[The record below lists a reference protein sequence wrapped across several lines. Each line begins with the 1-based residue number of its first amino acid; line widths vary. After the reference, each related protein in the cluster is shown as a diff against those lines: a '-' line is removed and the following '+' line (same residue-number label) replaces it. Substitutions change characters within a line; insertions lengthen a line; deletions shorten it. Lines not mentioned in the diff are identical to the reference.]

1 MALLRREETSH
12 DLYLTEKEFRAYGL
26 RGERRNVS
34 PRIVPPALEALHREY
49 EREHL
54 ARQPNLIYGEAV
66 PAHRENRLPAYTR
79 GARHELPPATSATAV
94 DAYARDPYYGYSY
107 YGSSSLDPYLAPQ
120 RENHLIETDPVRRET
135 DHVERL
141 YSTHVVGGRRENHL
155 IETDPVLRRETDCGE
170 RLYSIDAA
178 PADAAS
184 SYNRT
189 ENYQATK
196 ADALPAPVSSPYA
209 FACPSYSYR

>member
-66 PAHRENRLPAYTR
+66 PAHRENVHSDPLYLNDRDYLLILAVLDMSCHLQHLLLPWM
-79 GARHELPPATSATAV
+79 HMQ
-94 DAYARDPYYGYSY
+94 
-107 YGSSSLDPYLAPQ
+107 GSHVIAPIMILHC
-120 RENHLIETDPVRRET
+120 R
-135 DHVERL
+135 
-141 YSTHVVGGRRENHL
+141 THTWHP
-155 IETDPVLRRETDCGE
+155 IGE
-170 RLYSIDAA
+170 RMLCQDLILLVEGE
-178 PADAAS
+178 
-184 SYNRT
+184 RT
-189 ENYQATK
+189 A
-196 ADALPAPVSSPYA
+196 
-209 FACPSYSYR
+209 